1 MMRTHTFT
9 AVVTALALAAA
20 ASPASAQTAQQT
32 PTELHVQ
39 ELIKEAVARL
49 DASQPPATTAAQ
61 AQGQNEP
68 APPTVPLTLDDAI
81 KLALDRNLD
90 IAVQRL
96 NPQLSDISVAS
107 AQAVYAPSLTSAL
120 GKQST
125 VRPPTSQLQVS
136 SGGGGVTSRT
146 ITYNGGL
153 SKNLSWLGAS
163 ASATLNNSRTTSN
176 SNNTSF
182 NPLFSSNW
190 TFQYNQPLLRNLHI
204 DSARETLAVSKINR
218 DISDVQLQATI
229 TNTVSNVRDAYWDYV
244 YATQAVQVA
253 QQSVDLANKLVQDN
267 QTRVQVGTMAPI
279 DVVTAQSQAATSQEA
294 LVAAQSTARTDEL
307 ALKRLIVSGTEDANW
322 NAHLDP
328 VDRPDFQPVAVD
340 VADAVRKAL
349 SQRTDLAIA
358 KMNVQAN
365 SITMNYLQ
373 DQTRPDVTLAASYT
387 TQGVGG
393 PYLQRSSLGTLG
405 SSVEQTIPGGI
416 GDALSSLFQNQYPGW
431 NMQLNVTYPLGYNT
445 TDASVARARVQLN
458 QVQAQLKQ
466 VELQVATDVTNA
478 AIQVRNNAEVVQ
490 AAQAAVKL
498 AQQTLDAEQSKFE
511 VGMSTNYNV
520 ILDQRDLATAQNNEL
535 SAVRNYRKALVE
547 LERLEQTT
555 LSSSG
560 ITIIGR

>member
-9 AVVTALALAAA
+9 AVVTALALAAT
-20 ASPASAQTAQQT
+20 ASPASAQQAKET

-39 ELIKEAVARL
+39 QLIKEAVARL
-49 DASQPPATTAAQ
+49 DASQPPAAGA
-61 AQGQNEP
+61 AQGQAQSEP

-96 NPQLSDISVAS
+96 NPQLSDIAVAS
-107 AQAVYAPSLTSAL
+107 AQAAYSPSVTSVL
-120 GKQST
+120 GKQSS
-125 VRPPTSQLQVS
+125 VRTPTSQLQLS
-136 SGGGGVTSRT
+136 SGGGGVTSKT
-146 ITYNGGL
+146 LTYNAGL
-153 SKNLSWLGAS
+153 TKNLSWLGAS
-163 ASATLNNSRTTSN
+163 ASATLNNSRTASN
-176 SNNTSF
+176 SNNVLF
-182 NPLFSSNW
+182 NPQFQSNW

-204 DSARETLAVSKINR
+204 DSTRQTIAVSKINR

-279 DVVTAQSQAATSQEA
+279 DVVTAQSQAATAQQA
-294 LVAAQSTARTDEL
+294 LVAAQSTERTDEI
-307 ALKRLIVSGTEDANW
+307 ALKRLIVSGTEDPNW

-328 VDRPDFQPVAVD
+328 VDRPDFQAVSVD
-340 VADAVRKAL
+340 IADAVRKAL
-349 SQRTDLAIA
+349 SQRTDLMIA
-358 KMNVQAN
+358 KKEVDAN

-373 DQTRPDVTLAASYT
+373 DQTRPDVTLSANYT

-393 PYLQRSSLGTLG
+393 PYLQRSQSGVLG
-405 SSVEQTIPGGI
+405 STVEQTIPGGL

-431 NMQLNVTYPLGYNT
+431 NMQVNVTYPLGYNT

-498 AQQTLDAEQSKFE
+498 AQQTLDAEQSKFD
-511 VGMSTNYNV
+511 VGMSTNYLV
-520 ILDQRDLATAQNNEL
+520 IQAQRDLANAQNSEL
-535 SAVRNYRKALVE
+535 GAVRNYRKALVE

-560 ITIIGR
+560 ITILGR